1 MERRLWNDLRG
12 GKSNAE
18 ILSELRPI
26 QNADLSVA
34 PFYLEEAARSSWQW
48 GMTID
53 DQWIAGMA
61 IVPGDRP
68 GTGWFS
74 GYTGLALR
82 SFWQIRPMYPIFLDL
97 LRLGP
102 YHELRAWVHWQDPVD
117 EPFAKAFGFRLDC
130 GPASAFSP
138 AGHDMGLWLWRR

>member
-26 QNADLSVA
+26 QREDLSAA
-34 PFYLEEAARSSWQW
+34 PFYLEEAAAQAWQW

-53 DQWIAGMA
+53 DQWVAGMA
-61 IVPGDRP
+61 VSPGHSP
-68 GTGWFS
+68 GVGWFS
-74 GYTGLALR
+74 GFTGVGLR
-82 SFWQIRPMYPIFLDL
+82 SFWQVRPMHALFLDL

-102 YHELRAWVHWQDPVD
+102 YRELRAWVHWQDAVD

-130 GPASAFSP
+130 GPASGFSP
-138 AGHDMGLWLWRR
+138 AGHDMGLWIWKG

>member
-1 MERRLWNDLRG
+1 LWNDARG

-18 ILSELRPI
+18 ILRELRPI

-34 PFYLEEAARSSWQW
+34 PFYLEEAAKSSWQW
-48 GMTID
+48 GITID
-53 DQWIAGMA
+53 GQWIAGMA

-68 GTGWFS
+68 GTAWFS
-74 GYTGLALR
+74 GFTGMGLT
-82 SFWQIRPMYPIFLDL
+82 SFWQVRPMFDKWRDL
-97 LRLGP
+97 TRLGP
-102 YHELRAWVHWQDPVD
+102 YDEIRAWIHWGD
-117 EPFAKAFGFRLDC
+117 ERDETFAKRFGFRLDC